1 MLDIQEVKEFFM
13 EASINTYAGSAVRK
27 STIKELP
34 ESKVFH
40 YERGN
45 FLYADCYFS
54 KRGKSCGQTMIW
66 YNGTPVWWMQYH
78 GEWSSNDGRIIPFLK
93 EALKGAYKEGKFIG
107 GRGPL
112 LFTNKWLVYINH
124 YDGDFKK
131 FKGIEWIILKENSK
145 LVFWHKYFGSAFF

>member
-45 FLYADCYFS
+45 FLYEDCYFL
-54 KRGKSCGQTMIW
+54 RGRVYWRARSIA
-66 YNGTPVWWMQYH
+66 
-78 GEWSSNDGRIIPFLK
+78 F
-93 EALKGAYKEGKFIG
+93 YK
-107 GRGPL
+107 
-112 LFTNKWLVYINH
+112 
-124 YDGDFKK
+124 
-131 FKGIEWIILKENSK
+131 
-145 LVFWHKYFGSAFF
+145 